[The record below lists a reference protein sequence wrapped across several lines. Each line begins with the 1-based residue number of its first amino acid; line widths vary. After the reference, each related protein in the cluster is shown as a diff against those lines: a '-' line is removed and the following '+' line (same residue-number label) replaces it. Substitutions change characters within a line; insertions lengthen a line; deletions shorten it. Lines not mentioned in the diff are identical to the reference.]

1 MPSWKDM
8 CEAARATKSWNKTRL
23 QSLFDR
29 RKEVADVMGCNVL
42 MDFVFYF
49 LSFSLASKVF
59 FFPAD
64 VTFLIHFCLL
74 FLCLVLEVQSSTSFS
89 DAVMNHSILCECK

>member
-23 QSLFDR
+23 QLLFDR
-29 RKEVADVMGCNVL
+29 RKEVADVIGCNVL

-59 FFPAD
+59 FFQQMSHSSSIS
-64 VTFLIHFCLL
+64 VSFFC
-74 FLCLVLEVQSSTSFS
+74 
-89 DAVMNHSILCECK
+89 A